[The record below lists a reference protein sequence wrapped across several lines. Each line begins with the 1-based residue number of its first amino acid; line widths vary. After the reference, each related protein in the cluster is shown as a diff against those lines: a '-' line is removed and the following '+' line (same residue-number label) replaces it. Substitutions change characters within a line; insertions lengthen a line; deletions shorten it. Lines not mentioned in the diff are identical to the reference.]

1 MNISF
6 DPTFWRNAEIGEII
20 AQLFI
25 GAFVILAV
33 FFILGIIARLWLVW
47 RRSLYRK
54 SVSFINYAID
64 IPPEEIKTPKA
75 MENLISQLYAIKSK
89 FNIVEKW
96 WKGQYTL
103 QSSLEIIAQDGYVQ
117 FASYVP
123 HKYEHLFKKAV
134 YAQFPDAHI
143 NEAEDY
149 TKSIQP
155 DDLISE
161 NPAGRYEMWGT
172 EFALT
177 APSHYPIRTYSL
189 FSDASGDEFADPL
202 ASLLEMMSHLHR
214 GERFWYQVTI
224 TPTRK
229 QWQKEGMQAI
239 RDTVEGVT
247 RKKLLV
253 PGFLVPFFR
262 IFADVMRLFI
272 YSISPPGESVKSKKG
287 ADKILTMVPPEHEL
301 IIKAMREKLSRLGFS
316 VYIRA
321 LYIAETGVFDKRQ
334 VSGDF
339 QGIMR
344 QFANPQMNSLASD
357 MKVEVDFPQFWFPKT
372 RAKWRKKWLL
382 ERARLRWSGIG
393 ADKPRL
399 WQRIKADQIKNIL
412 SVEELAGLWH
422 FPVPEIADKFGL
434 LRRVSSKKVHPK
446 QLLPEGELNDDHS
459 LDPEVTFF
467 AQTNYRSLNRRFGIK
482 REDRRRHMYVIG
494 KTGMGK
500 TTLLENMIYQD
511 IMRGDG
517 LAVIDPHGDLA
528 ESVIDLIPP
537 HRINDVVYFNPADQD
552 HPIAFNILG
561 VENEAHRYLISSALV
576 GIFKKIWADSW
587 GPRLEYL
594 LRNSL
599 LTLLETSDNT
609 ILGVP
614 RLFVDTSYR
623 KRLVKQVKDPV
634 VRTFWESEYSKY
646 NQTFQVEAVS
656 PIQNKI
662 GQFTTIPI
670 IRNMIGQVQSK
681 ISFREILDD
690 RKIFIVNLAKG
701 LIGEDVSALLGA
713 TIISKLQIAAMMRA
727 DRPEAER
734 LDFYMY
740 IDEFQNFS
748 TESFAVILSEARKYR
763 LNLVMAHQYIEQLDE
778 MVAAAV
784 FGNVGTSVV
793 FGVGAEDARVLE
805 AQYEPEFLAQ
815 DLVNLGKY
823 EIILRLMI
831 DGATSRPFSAAT
843 LPPLGAREV
852 SSRDKIIRASRE
864 RYATPRAVIEE
875 KLVRWLAP
883 SSQGEKKFLPESGVN
898 KP

>member
-6 DPTFWRNAEIGEII
+6 DPTFWRTAEIGEII
-20 AQLFI
+20 AQFFI
-25 GAFVILAV
+25 LAFVMLAV
-33 FFILGIIARLWLVW
+33 FFIFGLIARAWLMW

-54 SVSFINYAID
+54 SVSFITYAID

-89 FNIVEKW
+89 FNTFEKW

-103 QSSLEIIAQDGYVQ
+103 QTSLEIIAQDGYVQ
-117 FASYVP
+117 FCAYVP
-123 HKYEHLFKKAV
+123 HKYEYLFKKAV
-134 YAQFPDAHI
+134 YAQFSDAHI
-143 NEAEDY
+143 SEIEDY
-149 TKSIQP
+149 AKAILT
-155 DDLISE
+155 DDLISS
-161 NPAGRYEMWGT
+161 NPAGRYELWGT
-172 EFALT
+172 EFMLT
-177 APSHYPIRTYSL
+177 AASYYPIRTYSL

-229 QWQKEGMQAI
+229 AWQKAGMQAI

-247 RKKLLV
+247 RKKLWV
-253 PGFLVPFFR
+253 PEFLIPFFR

-272 YSISPPGESVKSKKG
+272 YSISPPGESAKPKKG
-287 ADKILTMVPPEHEL
+287 AEKILTMVPPEHEL

-316 VYIRA
+316 AHVRA

-334 VSGDF
+334 VAGDF

-357 MKVEVDFPQFWFPKT
+357 MKVEVDFPQFLFPKT
-372 RAKWRKKWLL
+372 RAKWRKRWLL
-382 ERARLRWSGIG
+382 ERAQFRYSGIG

-412 SVEELAGLWH
+412 SVEELSGLWH
-422 FPVPEIADKFGL
+422 FPIPEIADKLGL
-434 LRRVSSKKVHPK
+434 LRRVSSRKVHPK
-446 QLLPEGELNDDHS
+446 QLLPEGERGDS
-459 LDPEVTFF
+459 PGLDADVTFF
-467 AQTNYRSLNRRFGIK
+467 AQTNYRALNRRFGI
-482 REDRRRHMYVIG
+482 RQEDRRRHMYVIG

-511 IMRGDG
+511 IMRGEG
-517 LAVIDPHGDLA
+517 VAVIDPHGDLA
-528 ESVIDLIPP
+528 ESVIDLIPQN
-537 HRINDVVYFNPADQD
+537 RINDVVYFNPADQEY
-552 HPIAFNILG
+552 PIAFNIIG

-599 LTLLETSDNT
+599 LTLLETRDNT

-614 RLFVDTSYR
+614 RLFVDASYR
-623 KRLVKQVKDPV
+623 KRLVKSVKDPV
-634 VRTFWESEYSKY
+634 VRTFWESEYAKY

-662 GQFTTIPI
+662 GQFTTIPM

-681 ISFREILDD
+681 VNFREILDE
-690 RKIFIVNLAKG
+690 RKILIVNLAKG

-727 DRPEAER
+727 DRPESER
-734 LDFYMY
+734 QDFYMY

-748 TESFAVILSEARKYR
+748 TDSFAVILSEARKYR

-805 AQYEPEFLAQ
+805 AQYEPEFIAQ
-815 DLVNLGKY
+815 DLVNLGKH
-823 EIILRLMI
+823 EVVLRLMI

-864 RYATPRAVIEE
+864 RYSTPREVIEE
-875 KLVRWLAP
+875 KLQRWLALP
-883 SSQGEKKFLPESGVN
+883 SHEEKKLLNVN
-898 KP
+898 RT